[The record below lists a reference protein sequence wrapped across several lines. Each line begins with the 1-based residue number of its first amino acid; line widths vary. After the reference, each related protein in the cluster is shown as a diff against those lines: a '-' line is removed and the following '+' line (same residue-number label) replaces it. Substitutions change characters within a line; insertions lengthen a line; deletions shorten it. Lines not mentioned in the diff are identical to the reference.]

1 MPSLNHILVTESE
14 EVESILEG
22 GEGAMT
28 REQRDGEVTGGDLR
42 FYLLL
47 PLADMVHV
55 DVAEAAW
62 RRVGAMEEGVKD
74 EAMGRPTHMSARSLQ
89 ETRRRGH

>member
-1 MPSLNHILVTESE
+1 
-14 EVESILEG
+14 
-22 GEGAMT
+22 MT
-28 REQRDGEVTGGDLR
+28 REQRDGEVTGGDLI

-62 RRVGAMEEGVKD
+62 RRVGATEEGVKD
-74 EAMGRPTHMSARSLQ
+74 VTMGRPMHMRARSLQ
-89 ETRRRGH
+89 GTRRRGR

>member
-1 MPSLNHILVTESE
+1 
-14 EVESILEG
+14 
-22 GEGAMT
+22 MT
-28 REQRDGEVTGGDLR
+28 REQRDGEVTGGDLI

-74 EAMGRPTHMSARSLQ
+74 EAMGRPTQMSARSLQ
-89 ETRRRGH
+89 ETRRRGRYEGAQQKEFYTPSIECV